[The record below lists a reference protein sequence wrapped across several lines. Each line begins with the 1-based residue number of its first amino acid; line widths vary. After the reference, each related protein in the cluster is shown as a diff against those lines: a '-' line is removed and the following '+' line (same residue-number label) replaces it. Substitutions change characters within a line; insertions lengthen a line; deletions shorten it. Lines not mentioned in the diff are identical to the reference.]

1 MQGLNYSEKV
11 LLVLLSTT
19 LFVFL
24 ILGIV
29 VLINFIKIQRS
40 VLKTATNIEEFTT
53 KASMLSD
60 MLQKTSP
67 LLKMFSLPAD
77 LFKKRK

>member
-1 MQGLNYSEKV
+1 
-11 LLVLLSTT
+11 

-40 VLKTATNIEEFTT
+40 VLKTATNIEDFTA
-53 KASMLSD
+53 KASTLSD

-67 LLKMFSLPAD
+67 LLKIFSLPAD